1 MNRSVRFPSGFCFF
15 YISFILQNSSSEMN
29 TKVIFK
35 ENRNQNGSL
44 FIFPLLFH
52 SRTEILFDLPFG
64 LFCILELFW
73 NLEFSESGKHLGWD
87 LICIPHMVFK
97 NSSSE
102 TEHQEHPQLGPFKM
116 VRSFVSPWCFC
127 SRTGIFGGGFPI
139 SGK

>member
-73 NLEFSESGKHLGWD
+73 NLEFSESGNIWAGIWFVYPIWFSK
-87 LICIPHMVFK
+87 IPVQKQNTK
-97 NSSSE
+97 NI
-102 TEHQEHPQLGPFKM
+102 LN
-116 VRSFVSPWCFC
+116 
-127 SRTGIFGGGFPI
+127 
-139 SGK
+139 